1 MSHLNFR
8 CSYLRH
14 LYILISVLGL
24 VAIVAALALY
34 LDWFEDFTN
43 AACSVHKLENEFLNN
58 EKEALKKAL
67 YEKLGSME
75 SLSEMEKV
83 KHILSF
89 MGDFVLIEPNYYGP
103 TKERFRAYQ
112 IYCYME
118 RNVGQLCSG
127 LADLFI
133 GCLNVYGIEC
143 RRIRGHNIISSHV
156 LFDEYIKHYQWDG
169 HSTVEVKAAGKW
181 ILADPTFF
189 MLLKLNGEYISIEQG
204 INALLKDRHTEFEYE
219 HISDRYRLDR
229 YYAGKTSNYL
239 RDLFFSNV
247 IVYEPFDRY
256 PYHDVYSTTVTVGI
270 SKHHRRPKFYL
281 GDIIVEQITPFR
293 DYVWDDLKRD

>member
-8 CSYLRH
+8 RSYLRH
-14 LYILISVLGL
+14 LYIPISMLCLAVIIA
-24 VAIVAALALY
+24 AIY
-34 LDWFEDFTN
+34 MDWFEYSTDT
-43 AACSVHKLENEFLNN
+43 ACSAYKLENEFLHE

-67 YEKLGSME
+67 DEKLGAME

-89 MGDFVLIEPNYYGP
+89 MGDFVLIEPNYYDP

-112 IYCYME
+112 IYRCMKK
-118 RNVGQLCSG
+118 NVGQLCSG
-127 LADLFI
+127 LADLFV

-143 RRIRGHNIISSHV
+143 RRIRGHNISSSHV
-156 LFDEYIKHYQWDG
+156 LFDKFIKHYKWNG
-169 HSTVEVKAAGKW
+169 HSTVEVKVAGKW

-204 INALLKDRHTEFEYE
+204 INALLKDRNIKFEYE
-219 HISDRYRLDR
+219 YISDRYRADR
-229 YYAGKTSNYL
+229 YYGGKTSNYW

-256 PYHDVYSTTVTVGI
+256 PYHDVYSTTITLGNLKQQR
-270 SKHHRRPKFYL
+270 SPKFYV